1 MSSPL
6 KVGVKDVYHSHD
18 YVTYLAKRDSQWDSS
33 NHMNPLKA
41 DCFLWLGAEKEERL
55 EAWQRAID
63 GLNMEGAAW
72 EEMWAASGSGEW
84 LLDDKPARQQG
95 PQTCNLRE
103 LNFSNVLSEL
113 GSRNFPPRAS
123 R

>member
-1 MSSPL
+1 
-6 KVGVKDVYHSHD
+6 
-18 YVTYLAKRDSQWDSS
+18 
-33 NHMNPLKA
+33 
-41 DCFLWLGAEKEERL
+41 
-55 EAWQRAID
+55 
-63 GLNMEGAAW
+63 
-72 EEMWAASGSGEW
+72 MWAASGSREW

-95 PQTCNLRE
+95 PQTYNLKK